1 MNKEKVLDYL
11 KENVEVL
18 RDLVIECNSWNG
30 SLDWLDYQENDEE
43 FFNIYFEGNPN
54 EAVRATYYGEYK
66 YMDEYVRFNAYGN
79 LKSASRWE
87 VEKELEESVEEI
99 FDTWYEL
106 YQDKNVDTYD
116 NNLKELLEEDEED
129 EGGEE

>member
-30 SLDWLDYQENDEE
+30 SLEDYYYYENDED
-43 FFNIYFEGNPN
+43 FFNTYFERNPN
-54 EAVRATYYGEYK
+54 EAVRATYYGDYK
-66 YMDEYVRFNAYGN
+66 YMDTYVRFNAYGN
-79 LKSASRWE
+79 LKSASEWE
-87 VEKELEESVEEI
+87 VEKDLQEGAEEI

-116 NNLKELLEEDEED
+116 NNLKKLLEEDEED
-129 EGGEE
+129 EGG